1 MQNLLQIE
9 WLKLKHYRAFKVFGI
24 IYLLG
29 IIAVLFISY
38 TMYVNVPPKEI
49 QAMLGDPF
57 AFPKLWSTM
66 GWLNSWLLYFPGWLI
81 ITLCVN
87 EFTFKTHRQ
96 NIIDGWSR
104 KEFIQAK
111 LLLIL
116 AFTVVITIINILSVF
131 IIGLITGAGIS
142 FTGAEYIGY
151 MFLQTLC
158 YMLFAFFLAVLL
170 RKSGLAAGIFFM
182 YGLIFE
188 FLISALINYKM
199 GAKPIGHLL
208 PLQASDVLLPP
219 PSFFGKMYQEVP
231 EAYVLILAC
240 LLYCSLYI
248 FFAFRKFTKDD
259 L

>member
-9 WLKLKHYRAFKVFGI
+9 WMKLKHYRAFKVFGV

-29 IIAVLFISY
+29 IVAVLFITY
-38 TMYVNVPPKEI
+38 TLYQNIPQKELK
-49 QAMLGDPF
+49 AMLGNPF
-57 AFPKLWSTM
+57 EFPKLWSTM
-66 GWLNSWLLYFPGWLI
+66 GWLNSWLLYFPGWLV

-116 AFTVVITIINILSVF
+116 AFAVVITLINILSVL
-131 IIGLITGAGIS
+131 IMGLATGAGFS
-142 FTGAEYIGY
+142 FSGFEFVGY
-151 MFLQTLC
+151 MFVQTLC
-158 YMLFAFFLAVLL
+158 YLLFAFFLAVLL
-170 RKSGLAAGIFFM
+170 RRSGLAAGIFFM
-182 YGLIFE
+182 FGLIFE
-188 FLISALINYKM
+188 FLLSALINYKM
-199 GAKPIGHLL
+199 DIKPAGFLL
-208 PLQASDVLLPP
+208 PLQSSDELLPMP
-219 PSFFGKMYQEVP
+219 FLQQLTQGVP
-231 EAYVLILAC
+231 EAYVLIIAS
-240 LLYCSLYI
+240 LLYCSLYV

>member
-9 WLKLKHYRAFKVFGI
+9 WMKLKHYRAFKVFGI

-38 TMYVNVPPKEI
+38 TMYTNIPPKEI

-57 AFPKLWSTM
+57 AFPKLWNTM

-116 AFTVVITIINILSVF
+116 AFTIVITIINILSV
-131 IIGLITGAGIS
+131 LIMGMVTGASFS
-142 FTGAEYIGY
+142 FTGFEYVGY

-158 YMLFAFFLAVLL
+158 YMLFAFFLAILL
-170 RKSGLAAGIFFM
+170 RRSGLAAGIFFM
-182 YGLIFE
+182 FGLIFE
-188 FLISALINYKM
+188 FLLSALINYKM
-199 GAKPIGHLL
+199 DAKPVGYLL
-208 PLQASDVLLPP
+208 PLQASDELLPLP
-219 PSFFGKMYQEVP
+219 FLKQMNQGVP
-231 EAYVLILAC
+231 EAYVLIIAS
-240 LLYCSLYI
+240 LLYCGLYI